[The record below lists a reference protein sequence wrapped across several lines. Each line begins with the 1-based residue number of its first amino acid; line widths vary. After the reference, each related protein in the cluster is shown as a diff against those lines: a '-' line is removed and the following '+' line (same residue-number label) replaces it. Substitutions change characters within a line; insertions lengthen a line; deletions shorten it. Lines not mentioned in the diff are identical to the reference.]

1 MLEVSARHEPLR
13 LIGPGQPAVDPAER
27 LPWTV
32 TIDSTYSV
40 RDAIDAL
47 ALGPFLR
54 GDQPCARTAHLERVR
69 PDAPL
74 RPAQGR
80 VVRTVRDDD
89 SGATLVVGAGWS
101 LRSVRWS
108 GGSALVEVTA
118 ATDALADEL
127 LAEAIRDAAA
137 PPEVGETVDMG
148 FWHLHSHGPQRRAR
162 SISAPEWSA
171 IRGNYSGDVAAA
183 MDHLM
188 TLTADDVR
196 GRLVLLHGPP
206 GTGKTTALRAL
217 ARAWSAWCQFDCV
230 LDPEVMFG
238 KPGYLMDVAAGV
250 DGDGGERRWRMLV
263 LEDCDELIRG
273 EAKEAAGQGLSRLLN
288 LTDGML
294 GQGRDVLVAI
304 TTNEDLSRLHPA
316 VTRPG
321 RCLARIEIGRLSAAE
336 AAAWLVREGSD
347 ATAGPDGGTLAELVV
362 RRDGDVRIDAVA
374 RDPVNPGLYL

>member
-1 MLEVSARHEPLR
+1 MLGVSARHEPLR
-13 LIGPGQPAVDPAER
+13 LIGPGQPSADPAER

-32 TIDSTYSV
+32 TVDSTYSI

-74 RPAQGR
+74 RPACGR

-89 SGATLVVGAGWS
+89 SGATLVVGTGWS

-118 ATDALADEL
+118 VTDALADEL

-137 PPEVGETVDMG
+137 APEVGETVEMG

-171 IRGNYSGDVAAA
+171 IRGNYAGEVAAA

-188 TLTADDVR
+188 TLTVGDVR

-217 ARAWSAWCQFDCV
+217 ARAWGSWCQFDCV

-238 KPGYLMDVAAGV
+238 KPGYLMEVAAGV

-321 RCLARIEIGRLSAAE
+321 RCLARIEIGRLSGAE
-336 AAAWLVREGSD
+336 AAAWLERERSD
-347 ATAGPDGGTLAELVV
+347 ATACPDGATLAELVV
-362 RRDGDVRIDAVA
+362 LRDGDVRIDAVA
-374 RDPVNPGLYL
+374 RDTVNPGLYL

>member
-1 MLEVSARHEPLR
+1 MSARHESLR
-13 LIGPGQPAVDPAER
+13 LIGPGEPSADPAER

-32 TIDSTYSV
+32 VVDSTYSI

-54 GDQPCARTAHLERVR
+54 GDHPCARTAQLERVR

-74 RPAQGR
+74 RPARGR
-80 VVRTVRDDD
+80 VVRTVRDND
-89 SGATLVVGAGWS
+89 SGAALVVGPGWS

-108 GGSALVEVTA
+108 GGSAMVEVTA
-118 ATDALADEL
+118 VTDALADEL

-137 PPEVGETVDMG
+137 PPEVGETVEMG
-148 FWHLHSHGPQRRAR
+148 FWHMHNHGPQRRAR
-162 SISAPEWSA
+162 SITAPEWST
-171 IRGNYSGDVAAA
+171 IRGNYAGQVATAL
-183 MDHLM
+183 DRLM

-217 ARAWSAWCQFDCV
+217 ARAWGGWCQLDCV

-238 KPGYLMDVAAGV
+238 KPGYLMEVAAGV
-250 DGDGGERRWRMLV
+250 DNAEEGAPRWRMLV

-321 RCLARIEIGRLSAAE
+321 RCLARIEIGRLSSGE
-336 AAAWLVREGSD
+336 AAAWLDRERPGA
-347 ATAGPDGGTLAELVV
+347 ATAFPDGASLAELVSA
-362 RRDGDVRIDAVA
+362 RDGEARIDAVA
-374 RDPVNPGLYL
+374 VDAVNPGLYL